1 MQMIRWLNQMFDN
14 IKALRLTKDPAN
26 RPIATAMISSE
37 GEIMEFRNNGLYF
50 KSLFVV
56 VKLLKYQASPFTV
69 LFQKFFIFYSLLKN
83 SLWFSSNLFLIMFQ
97 FE

>member
-50 KSLFVV
+50 NKVY
-56 VKLLKYQASPFTV
+56 LL
-69 LFQKFFIFYSLLKN
+69 L
-83 SLWFSSNLFLIMFQ
+83 
-97 FE
+97 